1 MELTPNDDSYQQL
14 ILQIVNKQYPIKDIY
29 LLELYYCEDFSHYH
43 KYGKLRYRLDSIA
56 INNKLINAKMY
67 EKTFSSIPVI
77 LEDKFDYLRL
87 SKEFQLRLERTDDIY
102 NISLEIVAGWEL
114 QQTFQEVFTIDWS
127 EEIYRVF
134 PSTVYEFD
142 NGILT
147 LPYVKHELLKKTV
160 QDKIDEIMNKHQS
173 RVSYWFNW
181 GKIYIFNMLT
191 EPDKVMHIITV
202 ERNGTTFIEKQY
214 REVFNMV
221 RLGFFDP

>member
-14 ILQIVNKQYPIKDIY
+14 ILQIVNKQYPIKYIY

-87 SKEFQLRLERTDDIY
+87 SKEFKLRLERTDDLY

-127 EEIYRVF
+127 EEIYRLF

-181 GKIYIFNMLT
+181 GNIYIFNMLA
-191 EPDKVMHIITV
+191 EPDKVIHIITV
-202 ERNGTTFIEKQY
+202 ERNGTAFIEKQY